1 MRESSG
7 MRAFVCLSLSLLS
20 CSTNSASST
29 PPKPKGHVQFIM
41 APAQP
46 EAVQALV
53 KQKTAE
59 SKAKGRTLLV
69 YAGASWCEPC
79 KRFHAAA
86 DQGKLDEEFGD
97 LDFLQFDVDFD
108 NERLAYGN
116 YETSTIPLL
125 AVPREDGNAS
135 EKYMSGSIKGDGA
148 VNEMTPRL
156 KKMLGR

>member
-1 MRESSG
+1 MRPFG
-7 MRAFVCLSLSLLS
+7 CLLLLLLS
-20 CSTNSASST
+20 CSTSSSQ
-29 PPKPKGHVQFIM
+29 PAKPKGHVQFIN

-53 KQKTAE
+53 KQKSAE
-59 SKAKGRTLLV
+59 SKAKGRTLVV

-79 KRFHAAA
+79 KRFHEAA
-86 DQGKLDEEFGD
+86 DQGKLDAEFGD
-97 LDFLQFDVDFD
+97 LDFLAFDVDFD

-116 YETSTIPLL
+116 YETSTIPVL
-125 AVPREDGNAS
+125 AMPREDGNAS
-135 EKYMSGSIKGDGA
+135 DKYMSGSIKGDGA